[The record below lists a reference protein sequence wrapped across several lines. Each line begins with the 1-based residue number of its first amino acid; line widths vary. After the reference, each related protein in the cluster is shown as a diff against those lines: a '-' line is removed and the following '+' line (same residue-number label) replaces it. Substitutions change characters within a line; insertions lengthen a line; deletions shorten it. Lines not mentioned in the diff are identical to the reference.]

1 MSSSNAELSQAAL
14 QALGFCVYHSRVI
27 SGVPGIFIYIW
38 PHFTHDLTTY
48 EILLDNTDFFFF
60 VFLI

>member
-1 MSSSNAELSQAAL
+1 MSSSDAELSQAAL

-27 SGVPGIFIYIW
+27 SGVPGKCIYIW

-48 EILLDNTDFFFF
+48 EILLDNTDCFSFFFR
-60 VFLI
+60 I